1 MASSAA
7 VEARG
12 LTKRFG
18 DVCAVDHVSF
28 RLEPGTVTGFLG
40 PNGAGKTTTLRMMLG
55 LVEPTEGSA
64 TVRGQRYSR
73 LSDPIKH
80 VGAVFEATG
89 FHPGRTARDHLRVI
103 AAAAGL
109 TRREVDAAL
118 ARVGLGAVA
127 ARRASAFSLGMRQRL
142 ALAAGLLGNPEVLIL
157 DEPANG
163 LDPEGVRWMR
173 ELLRDFARDGGT
185 VLVSSH
191 LLAEVAQ
198 TVDAVI
204 VLDRGR
210 LVAERSLASTGEAR
224 VRVRTPQTEKLR
236 QGLETDGAL
245 VAVTGPDQLTVTGST
260 PERVGSLAQE
270 IGAAIF
276 ESAVETPS
284 LEDMFL
290 GLTNTTEGGAI
301 R

>member
-1 MASSAA
+1 MVASAA

-40 PNGAGKTTTLRMMLG
+40 PNGAGKTTTLRMLLG

-64 TVRGQRYSR
+64 SVCGERYSR
-73 LSDPIKH
+73 LSDPVRH

-89 FHPGRTARDHLRVI
+89 FHPGRTARDHLRVL

-109 TRREVDAAL
+109 TVREVDAAL
-118 ARVGLGAVA
+118 ERVGLSGVA
-127 ARRASAFSLGMRQRL
+127 ARRVSAFSLGMRQRL
-142 ALAAGLLGNPEVLIL
+142 ALASGLLGSPEVLIL

-173 ELLRDFARDGGT
+173 ELLRDFAREGGT

-210 LVAERSLASTGEAR
+210 LVAERSLANNDERR
-224 VRVRTPQTEKLR
+224 VRVRTPQPCELR
-236 QGLETDGAL
+236 QALEADGAL

-260 PERVGSLAQE
+260 PERVGYLAQQ
-270 IGAAIF
+270 IGTAIF

-290 GLTNTTEGGAI
+290 DLTNTTEGGAV